1 MGILHLT
8 KRQEYQE
15 ADFELVMKA
24 LAGRYTD
31 QGGFYR
37 SLYLDRKARLNWGHL
52 YRALKRLY
60 ASGYITQYTLLK
72 NGDLSVRF
80 FSEYKA
86 VEHAARQANDYIP
99 CEQLSCVY
107 SLSDDDKDIRVK
119 GISRI
124 PNARDEKS
132 ASHYL
137 DIVPPRVE
145 VEARIR
151 KNHTD
156 LFTNESIAKRAR
168 AFKAETS
175 ACDMWA
181 PKFKLNPDYYRKE
194 PLADVRPLSVKIK
207 EIQDRNG
214 YCVWPSAY
222 YKPLN

>member
-15 ADFELVMKA
+15 ADYELVIKA
-24 LAGRYTD
+24 LSGRHTP
-31 QGGFYR
+31 QGFYR

-72 NGDLSVRF
+72 NGDLTVMF
-80 FSEYKA
+80 FTEYKPTEYKPKQ
-86 VEHAARQANDYIP
+86 VNDYIP
-99 CEQLSCVY
+99 CETLSCIY
-107 SLSDDDKDIRVK
+107 TLSDDDKDKRISD
-119 GISRI
+119 ISRI
-124 PNARDEKS
+124 PNARDENS
-132 ASHYL
+132 ASHYP

-156 LFTNESIAKRAR
+156 LFTNESITKRAR

-175 ACDMWA
+175 ACDMWV
-181 PKFKLNPDYYRKE
+181 PKFKLNPDYYSK
-194 PLADVRPLSVKIK
+194 PLPADMRSLSVKIK
-207 EIQDRNG
+207 ELQEKNG

>member
-8 KRQEYQE
+8 KRPEYHE
-15 ADFELVMKA
+15 ADYELVIKA
-24 LAGRYTD
+24 LSGRHTP
-31 QGGFYR
+31 QGFYR

-60 ASGYITQYTLLK
+60 ASGYITKYTLLK
-72 NGDLSVRF
+72 NGELSVMF
-80 FSEYKA
+80 FTEYKSIK
-86 VEHAARQANDYIP
+86 HAARQTNDYTP
-99 CEQLSCVY
+99 CETLSCIY
-107 SLSDDDKDIRVK
+107 TLSDDDKDKRIK
-119 GISRI
+119 DISRI

-132 ASHYL
+132 ASHYP

-156 LFTNESIAKRAR
+156 LFTSDSVIKRAR

-181 PKFKLNPDYYRKE
+181 PKFKLNPDYYQRE
-194 PLADVRPLSVKIK
+194 PLADIRPLSVKIK
-207 EIQDRNG
+207 ELQEKNG
-214 YCVWPSAY
+214 YCVWPSPMY
-222 YKPLN
+222 RTI